1 MASMGYSHDTLQE
14 LMGLVDEHKESLTE
28 ASYLQICNAIK
39 DLHKGC
45 AVATSPPRGFHSLQR
60 SDTVP
65 DPLEQYQQVLDE
77 RRHLLAVQRRIA
89 SYEDALQTS
98 VPGNVKLID
107 KVQVLRTF
115 GYVGPDRLQDVSAY
129 AKQLKQNRV
138 VAAIDL
144 KYLYQTRKT
153 ERYIEWATRINND
166 LDIARQEERNSK
178 QRLTRAINNYASTPT
193 P

>member
-1 MASMGYSHDTLQE
+1 MAAMGYSRDTLQE

-45 AVATSPPRGFHSLQR
+45 AVAPPPPRGIPSLQR
-60 SDTVP
+60 NDTVA
-65 DPLEQYQQVLDE
+65 DPLEQYQQVLGE

-107 KVQVLRTF
+107 KVKVLRTF
-115 GYVGPDRLQDVSAY
+115 GYVGPDRSQDVSAY
-129 AKQLKQNRV
+129 AKQLQQNRV

-144 KYLYQTRKT
+144 KHLYQKIKT
-153 ERYIEWATRINND
+153 ERYVQWATRISND
-166 LDIARQEERNSK
+166 LDIAREEERNSK
-178 QRLTRAINNYASTPT
+178 QRLARAINNYVSTPT